1 MNLIFDLGG
10 VLVTYDRP
18 ALLAEIFS
26 DPAAHDRVHGAL
38 YADWVEVDRGTLALD
53 DAITRAATRAG
64 MSERDVAH
72 IFRGM
77 SHRWVGMPESIDLLY
92 RLKDKGHRLF
102 CLSNMGVDSI
112 EYLDVTQ
119 TFWDAFDG
127 IVVSRRV
134 GLCKPE
140 REIFAHVLERF
151 GLNAAATVF
160 IDDVD
165 VNVEAAARLGIHT
178 IRLESAARCERALR
192 ALECL

>member
-10 VLVTYDRP
+10 VLVTYDRS
-18 ALLAEIFS
+18 ALVAEVFS
-26 DPAAHDRVHGAL
+26 DSAAHDRVHGAL
-38 YADWVEVDRGTLALD
+38 YADLVEVDRGTLTLD
-53 DAITRAATRAG
+53 RAITQAAARTGVA
-64 MSERDVAH
+64 ERDVAH

-77 SHRWVGMPESIDLLY
+77 SHRWVGMPQSIDLLY

-112 EYLDVTQ
+112 EYLEATQ
-119 TFWDAFDG
+119 TFWDAFEG
-127 IVVSRRV
+127 IVISCRV

-140 REIFAHVLERF
+140 PQIFAHVLQRF
-151 GLNAAATVF
+151 ALTAAETVF

-165 VNVEAAARLGIHT
+165 VNVEAVARAGIHT
-178 IRLESAARCERALR
+178 IRFEDVARCERELR